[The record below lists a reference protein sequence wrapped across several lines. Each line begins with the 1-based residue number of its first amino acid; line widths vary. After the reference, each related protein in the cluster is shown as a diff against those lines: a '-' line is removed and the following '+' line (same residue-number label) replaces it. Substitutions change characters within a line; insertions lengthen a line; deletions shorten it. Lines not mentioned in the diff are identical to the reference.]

1 MPDPAADPLDC
12 LIVGGGPAG
21 LTAALYLARFHRRVM
36 VVDKGEGRL
45 QMIPRTHNLA
55 GYPQGIRGV
64 DLLAGMRDQAA
75 RHGAALVD
83 AEVTALRHADG
94 LIEAEINGPASA
106 PPRTDATD
114 TTPGAPT
121 ARTVRARTVLLATGV
136 VNHRPPLDAATHDR
150 AVAAGLLR
158 YCPICDG
165 YEQSGKRIA
174 VLGGDRH
181 GLAEAVFLRSY
192 SRDVTLVSL
201 TGLALDR
208 AERAEAER
216 AGVALA
222 QAPVSHFGF
231 DESEVRLTL
240 ADGSQ
245 QVFDTLYA
253 ALGTHTRNRLGEML
267 GTRLVDGEC
276 FVTDA
281 HQRTTASGVY
291 AAGDAV
297 DALDQIG
304 VAIGTGARA
313 AVAIHNDLRARD
325 NEQLLT

>member
-1 MPDPAADPLDC
+1 MLDHPSDLFDC

-21 LTAALYLARFHRRVM
+21 LTAALYLARFHRRAV

-45 QMIPRTHNLA
+45 RMIPRTHNLA

-64 DLLAGMRDQAA
+64 DLLDEMRDQAA
-75 RHGAALVD
+75 RYGATLLD
-83 AEVTALRHADG
+83 AEVTTLRHADG
-94 LIEAEINGPASA
+94 LIEADITTGAAS
-106 PPRTDATD
+106 PI
-114 TTPGAPT
+114 
-121 ARTVRARTVLLATGV
+121 RARTVLLATGV
-136 VNHRPPLDAATHDR
+136 VNQRPPLDAATHDR
-150 AVAAGLLR
+150 AVAEGLLR

-201 TGLALDR
+201 IGLALDPD
-208 AERAEAER
+208 ELAEAER

-222 QAPVSHFGF
+222 PAPVSHFGL
-231 DESEVRLTL
+231 DEGEVRLTL
-240 ADGSQ
+240 ADGTRL
-245 QVFDTLYA
+245 VFDTLYV
-253 ALGTHTRNRLGEML
+253 ALGTHTRNHLGRML
-267 GTRLVDGEC
+267 GTRLVDGQC

-281 HQRTTASGVY
+281 HQRTTAKGVY

-304 VAIGTGARA
+304 VAIGTGSRA

-325 NEQLLT
+325 GELLDP

>member
-1 MPDPAADPLDC
+1 MPDAAADPLDC

-55 GYPQGIRGV
+55 GYPQGIRGT
-64 DLLAGMRDQAA
+64 DLLSEMRDQAA
-75 RHGAALVD
+75 RYGAALVQ

-94 LIEAEINGPASA
+94 LIEAEIAGSGVPLAQ
-106 PPRTDATD
+106 P
-114 TTPGAPT
+114 
-121 ARTVRARTVLLATGV
+121 VRARTVLLATGV
-136 VNHRPPLDAATHDR
+136 VNHRPPLDAATHDH

-181 GLAEAVFLRSY
+181 GLAEAVFLCSY

-201 TGLALDR
+201 TGLALDP

-222 QAPVSHFGF
+222 PAPVSHFGF
-231 DESEVRLTL
+231 DKGEVRLTL

-245 QVFDTLYA
+245 HVFDTLYA
-253 ALGTHTRNRLGEML
+253 ALGTHTRNHLGEML

-304 VAIGTGARA
+304 IAIGTGARA

-325 NEQLLT
+325 DELLVP

>member
-1 MPDPAADPLDC
+1 MLDHPSDPFDC

-21 LTAALYLARFHRRVM
+21 LTAALYLARFHRRAV

-45 QMIPRTHNLA
+45 RMIPRTHNLA

-64 DLLAGMRDQAA
+64 DLLDEMRDQAA
-75 RHGAALVD
+75 RYGATLLD

-94 LIEAEINGPASA
+94 LIEADITTGAAS
-106 PPRTDATD
+106 PI
-114 TTPGAPT
+114 
-121 ARTVRARTVLLATGV
+121 RARTVLLATGV
-136 VNHRPPLDAATHDR
+136 VNQRPPLDAATHDR
-150 AVAAGLLR
+150 AVAEGLLR

-174 VLGGDRH
+174 VLGGNRH

-201 TGLALDR
+201 IGLALDPD
-208 AERAEAER
+208 ELAEAER

-222 QAPVSHFGF
+222 PAPVSHFGL
-231 DESEVRLTL
+231 DEGEVRLTL
-240 ADGSQ
+240 ADGTRL
-245 QVFDTLYA
+245 VFDTLYV
-253 ALGTHTRNRLGEML
+253 ALGTHTRNHLGRML
-267 GTRLVDGEC
+267 GTRLVDGQC

-281 HQRTTASGVY
+281 HQRTTAKGVY

-304 VAIGTGARA
+304 VAIGTGSRA
-313 AVAIHNDLRARD
+313 AGGIHNDLRARD
-325 NEQLLT
+325 GELLDP

>member
-1 MPDPAADPLDC
+1 MLDHPSDPFDC

-21 LTAALYLARFHRRVM
+21 LTAALYLARFHRRAV

-45 QMIPRTHNLA
+45 RMIPRTHNLA

-64 DLLAGMRDQAA
+64 DLLDEMRDQAA
-75 RHGAALVD
+75 RYGATLLD
-83 AEVTALRHADG
+83 AEVTTLRHADG
-94 LIEAEINGPASA
+94 LIEADITTGAAS
-106 PPRTDATD
+106 PI
-114 TTPGAPT
+114 
-121 ARTVRARTVLLATGV
+121 RARTVLLATGV
-136 VNHRPPLDAATHDR
+136 VNQRPPLDAATHDR
-150 AVAAGLLR
+150 AVAEGLLR

-201 TGLALDR
+201 IGLALDPD
-208 AERAEAER
+208 ELAEAER

-222 QAPVSHFGF
+222 PAPVSHFGL
-231 DESEVRLTL
+231 DEGEVRLTL
-240 ADGSQ
+240 ADGTRL
-245 QVFDTLYA
+245 VFDTLYV
-253 ALGTHTRNRLGEML
+253 ALGTHTRNHLGRML
-267 GTRLVDGEC
+267 GTRLVDGQC

-281 HQRTTASGVY
+281 HQRTTAKGVY

-304 VAIGTGARA
+304 VAIGTGSRA

-325 NEQLLT
+325 GELLDP

>member
-1 MPDPAADPLDC
+1 MLDHPSDPFDC

-21 LTAALYLARFHRRVM
+21 LTAALYLARFHRRAV

-45 QMIPRTHNLA
+45 RMIPRTHNLA

-64 DLLAGMRDQAA
+64 DLLDEMRDQAA
-75 RHGAALVD
+75 RYGATLLD
-83 AEVTALRHADG
+83 AEVTTLRHADG
-94 LIEAEINGPASA
+94 LIEADITTGAAS
-106 PPRTDATD
+106 PI
-114 TTPGAPT
+114 
-121 ARTVRARTVLLATGV
+121 RARTVLLATGV
-136 VNHRPPLDAATHDR
+136 VNQRPPLDAATHDR
-150 AVAAGLLR
+150 AVAEGLLR

-174 VLGGDRH
+174 VLGGNRH

-201 TGLALDR
+201 IGLALDPD
-208 AERAEAER
+208 ELAEAER

-222 QAPVSHFGF
+222 PAPVSHFGL
-231 DESEVRLTL
+231 DEGEVRLTL
-240 ADGSQ
+240 ADGTRL
-245 QVFDTLYA
+245 VFDTLYV
-253 ALGTHTRNRLGEML
+253 ALGTHTRNHLGRML
-267 GTRLVDGEC
+267 GTRLVDGQC

-281 HQRTTASGVY
+281 HQRTTAKGVY

-304 VAIGTGARA
+304 VAIGTGSRA

-325 NEQLLT
+325 GELLDP

>member
-1 MPDPAADPLDC
+1 MTDHAADPFDC

-21 LTAALYLARFHRRVM
+21 LTAALYLARFHRRAV

-45 QMIPRTHNLA
+45 RMIPRSHNLA

-64 DLLAGMRDQAA
+64 DLLDDMRDQAA
-75 RHGAALVD
+75 RYGATLLD
-83 AEVTALRHADG
+83 GKVTALRYADG
-94 LIEAEINGPASA
+94 LIKADVAGAAA
-106 PPRTDATD
+106 PI
-114 TTPGAPT
+114 
-121 ARTVRARTVLLATGV
+121 RARTVLLATGV

-201 TGLALDR
+201 IELALNP
-208 AERAEAER
+208 AEQAQAER

-222 QAPVSHFGF
+222 PAPVSGFAF
-231 DESEVRLTL
+231 DEGDAEVRLTL
-240 ADGSQ
+240 ADGTILT
-245 QVFDTLYA
+245 VDTLYA
-253 ALGTHTRNRLGEML
+253 ALGTHTRNRLGRML
-267 GTRLVDGEC
+267 GTRLVDGQC

-281 HQRTTASGVY
+281 HQRTTAKGVY

-325 NEQLLT
+325 GELLAP

>member
-1 MPDPAADPLDC
+1 MLDHAPEPFDC

-21 LTAALYLARFHRRVM
+21 LTAALYLARFHRRAV

-45 QMIPRTHNLA
+45 RMIPRSHNLA

-64 DLLAGMRDQAA
+64 DLLEEMRDQAT
-75 RHGAALVD
+75 RYGATLLD

-94 LIEAEINGPASA
+94 LIEADVTGAAA
-106 PPRTDATD
+106 PI
-114 TTPGAPT
+114 
-121 ARTVRARTVLLATGV
+121 RARTVLLATGV
-136 VNHRPPLDAATHDR
+136 VNHRPPLDEATHDR
-150 AVAAGLLR
+150 AMAEGLLR

-201 TGLALDR
+201 IGLALDPD
-208 AERAEAER
+208 ELAEAER
-216 AGVALA
+216 VGVALA
-222 QAPVSHFGF
+222 PAPVSDFTF
-231 DESEVRLTL
+231 DDREVRLTL
-240 ADGSQ
+240 ADGTRL
-245 QVFDTLYA
+245 VFDTLYA
-253 ALGTHTRNRLGEML
+253 ALGTHTRNHLGRML
-267 GTRLVDGEC
+267 GTRLVDGQC

-281 HQRTTASGVY
+281 HQRTTAKWVY

-304 VAIGTGARA
+304 VAIGTGSRA

-325 NEQLLT
+325 GELLDP

>member
-1 MPDPAADPLDC
+1 MPDAAADPLDC

-64 DLLAGMRDQAA
+64 DLLSQMRDQAT
-75 RHGAALVD
+75 RYGAVLVQ
-83 AEVTALRHADG
+83 AEVTALRHAGG
-94 LIEAEINGPASA
+94 LIEAEIAGPA
-106 PPRTDATD
+106 TDAATGM
-114 TTPGAPT
+114 PLSRP
-121 ARTVRARTVLLATGV
+121 VRARTVLLATGV
-136 VNHRPPLDAATHDR
+136 VNHRPPLDEATHDR

-181 GLAEAVFLRSY
+181 GLAEAVFLRNY

-201 TGLALDR
+201 TGLALDP

-222 QAPVSHFGF
+222 PAPVSHFGF
-231 DESEVRLTL
+231 DAREVRLTL

-245 QVFDTLYA
+245 HVFDTLYA

-304 VAIGTGARA
+304 IAIGTGARA

-325 NEQLLT
+325 DELLVP

>member
-1 MPDPAADPLDC
+1 MLDHPSDPFDC

-21 LTAALYLARFHRRVM
+21 LTAALYLARFHRRVV

-45 QMIPRTHNLA
+45 RMIPRTHNLA

-64 DLLAGMRDQAA
+64 DLLDEMRDQAA
-75 RHGAALVD
+75 RYGATLLD
-83 AEVTALRHADG
+83 AEVTTLRHADG
-94 LIEAEINGPASA
+94 LIEADITTGAAS
-106 PPRTDATD
+106 PI
-114 TTPGAPT
+114 
-121 ARTVRARTVLLATGV
+121 RARTVLLATGV
-136 VNHRPPLDAATHDR
+136 VNQRPPLDAATHDR
-150 AVAAGLLR
+150 AVAEGLLR

-201 TGLALDR
+201 IGLALDPD
-208 AERAEAER
+208 ELAEAER

-222 QAPVSHFGF
+222 PAPVSHFGL
-231 DESEVRLTL
+231 DEGEVRLTL
-240 ADGSQ
+240 ADGTRL
-245 QVFDTLYA
+245 VFDTLYV
-253 ALGTHTRNRLGEML
+253 ALGTHTRNHLGRML
-267 GTRLVDGEC
+267 GTRLVDGQC

-281 HQRTTASGVY
+281 HQRTTAKGVY

-304 VAIGTGARA
+304 VAIGTGSRA

-325 NEQLLT
+325 GELLDP